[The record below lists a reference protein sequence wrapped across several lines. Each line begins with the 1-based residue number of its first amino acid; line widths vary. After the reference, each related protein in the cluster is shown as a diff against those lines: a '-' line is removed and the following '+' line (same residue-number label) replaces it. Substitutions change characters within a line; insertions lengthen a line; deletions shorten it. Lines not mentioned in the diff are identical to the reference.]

1 MSSFFWFLCN
11 RMKWGRWLNLR
22 YYRFVLGVNQ
32 KNEEVRWVQ
41 HFIVLPQWFK
51 SFHSDLSQAGWSDLV
66 CVECLLMIK
75 PMVVDF
81 CSIGDWCYSAWR
93 VWNLRTFVHFQVSGM
108 TLAVFQVF
116 KDMNI
121 KLLVLYSVWY
131 SSYDIVY
138 EYDIVVM
145 AMGF

>member
-1 MSSFFWFLCN
+1 
-11 RMKWGRWLNLR
+11 
-22 YYRFVLGVNQ
+22 
-32 KNEEVRWVQ
+32 
-41 HFIVLPQWFK
+41 
-51 SFHSDLSQAGWSDLV
+51 
-66 CVECLLMIK
+66 
-75 PMVVDF
+75 MVVDF

-93 VWNLRTFVHFQVSGM
+93 VWNLRTLVHFQVSGM
-108 TLAVFQVF
+108 TPAVFQVF
-116 KDMNI
+116 KDTNI